1 MTRMTTTS
9 TPTLTPNGVR
19 RLTLALALSAAALPL
34 AASPNDKAPAANPL
48 SVHVLNLQTGEPSP
62 GIEVDLERQTEAGW
76 EALSTARTDVQG
88 RVKAL
93 WPAARRYESGVYRV
107 VFKTGAYYTR
117 QQQPSFFP
125 EVPVIF
131 RVDAAQAHYHIPLLL
146 SPFGYST
153 YRGN

>member
-1 MTRMTTTS
+1 MTS
-9 TPTLTPNGVR
+9 ATLMNPPALR
-19 RLTLALALSAAALPL
+19 RPLIALALAACALPL
-34 AASPNDKAPAANPL
+34 AAAPADKAPTANPL

-62 GIEVDLERQTEAGW
+62 GIPVELERQTGTGW
-76 EALSTARTDVQG
+76 TALASGRTDAQG

-93 WPAARRYESGVYRV
+93 WPEGQRYESGIYRV
-107 VFKTGAYYTR
+107 VFRTGALATP
-117 QQQPSFFP
+117 QQPGFFP

-131 RVDAAQAHYHIPLLL
+131 RVDATQPHYHIPLLL

>member
-1 MTRMTTTS
+1 MNLM
-9 TPTLTPNGVR
+9 TPTPAR
-19 RLTLALALSAAALPL
+19 RLMLALALAAAALPL
-34 AASPNDKAPAANPL
+34 AAAPDATAANPL

-62 GIEVDLERQTEAGW
+62 GIQVELERQTQAGW
-76 EALSTARTDVQG
+76 VALANGRTDVQG

-93 WPAARRYESGVYRV
+93 WPATHPYESGIYRV
-107 VFKTGAYYTR
+107 VFKTGAYYAA